1 MNIISHDPL
10 NIVIAGVGG
19 QGNVLCARI
28 LGRALMRK
36 DYFVSIVD
44 SFGST
49 QRGGS
54 VHSRIRASQTK
65 CIETVIPKGLAHV
78 IVSLEPLETLR
89 MLQEYGNPETL
100 TLTNSQPLFPPE
112 VLAGKQDYPDL
123 DELQQAIKELS
134 HKSWFLDA
142 TAIASDVKAPLAANV
157 VMLGALIKTGI
168 VPVETEEIEEEIKG
182 YFSESNAGPNLRAF
196 RAGFDAIKGIAFQHL
211 TFG

>member
-1 MNIISHDPL
+1 MNRVSGDPL

-19 QGNVLCARI
+19 QGNVLCARL
-28 LGRALMRK
+28 LGRTLMKK

-89 MLQEYGNPETL
+89 MLQEYGNPRTL
-100 TLTNSQPLFPPE
+100 TLTNERSVLPPE

-123 DELQQAIKELS
+123 EELKQAIQELS
-134 HKSWFLDA
+134 GKSWFLDA
-142 TAIASDVKAPLAANV
+142 TDIAMDANAPLAANV
-157 VMLGALIKTGI
+157 VMLGALIKTGLI
-168 VPVETEEIEEEIKG
+168 PMEADEIEEEIKD
-182 YFSESNAGPNLRAF
+182 YFPEAKAEPNLRAF
-196 RAGFDAIKGIAFQHL
+196 RAGLDAIKGVAFE
-211 TFG
+211 

>member
-1 MNIISHDPL
+1 MISDDPL

-28 LGRALMRK
+28 LGRTLMKK

-54 VHSRIRASQTK
+54 VYSRIRASQTK
-65 CIETVIPKGLAHV
+65 RVETVIPKGLAHV

-89 MLQEYGNPETL
+89 MLQDYGNPGTV
-100 TLTNSQPLFPPE
+100 TLTNSQPVLPPE

-134 HKSWFLDA
+134 HKSWFFNA
-142 TAIASDVKAPLAANV
+142 TDLAGKAKAPLAANV
-157 VMLGALIKTGI
+157 VMLGALIKTGLI
-168 VPVETEEIEEEIKG
+168 PVRAEDIEEEIKE
-182 YFSESNAGPNLRAF
+182 YFPASKAEPNLRAF
-196 RAGFDAIKGIAFQHL
+196 RAGLDAIG
-211 TFG
+211 TE